1 MKLFTTRLAIGS
13 LVLLFVLFLGGP
25 FLWLL
30 GMSIK
35 APIDILAYEP
45 NLFPSRPYFQNY
57 VDALEKSG
65 IVRAFFNSIL
75 ISSLSTICISVLVI
89 VPAYFFARNKGFLSK
104 SLAAWILVSQV
115 FPLSLVIIPL
125 FLALQRVNLINSSPG
140 LVIVYIVVNL
150 PFSLWL
156 LRGFVLAI
164 PRELEEAARVDG
176 ASFMQV
182 IRMVILPLLTPG
194 MIVVAVFTFIN
205 VWNEFFFALVLLS
218 DPEKLT
224 LPLQLAQ
231 FLGAEGRGR
240 YGALAA
246 ATTLAIIPSIA
257 LFALIQ
263 RKFSD
268 NFLAGA
274 VKG

>member
-1 MKLFTTRLAIGS
+1 
-13 LVLLFVLFLGGP
+13 
-25 FLWLL
+25 
-30 GMSIK
+30 
-35 APIDILAYEP
+35 
-45 NLFPSRPYFQNY
+45 
-57 VDALEKSG
+57 
-65 IVRAFFNSIL
+65 
-75 ISSLSTICISVLVI
+75 
-89 VPAYFFARNKGFLSK
+89 
-104 SLAAWILVSQV
+104 
-115 FPLSLVIIPL
+115 
-125 FLALQRVNLINSSPG
+125 
-140 LVIVYIVVNL
+140 
-150 PFSLWL
+150 
-156 LRGFVLAI
+156 
-164 PRELEEAARVDG
+164 
-176 ASFMQV
+176 
-182 IRMVILPLLTPG
+182 

-246 ATTLAIIPSIA
+246 ATVIAILPSIG

-263 RKFSD
+263 KKFSD